1 MTRVYCTKKLKD
13 FIGNVDE
20 TLPLDC
26 NDIKISDW
34 NAHLFYV
41 DKRKCIVFVNILTY
55 YSVFIVDI
63 VKKDVKSMDE
73 IFLKRLNVQLIQD
86 NILIDLKNTK
96 ILTDGATINFIKTN
110 NNKKVIGI
118 INNFVSVFKHHRYYK
133 YDTLKEMQVV
143 YENGLINSIPTGQ
156 YEANKNKWSS
166 PIDNVQSRLNSDI

>member
-63 VKKDVKSMDE
+63 VK
-73 IFLKRLNVQLIQD
+73 
-86 NILIDLKNTK
+86 
-96 ILTDGATINFIKTN
+96 
-110 NNKKVIGI
+110 
-118 INNFVSVFKHHRYYK
+118 
-133 YDTLKEMQVV
+133 
-143 YENGLINSIPTGQ
+143 
-156 YEANKNKWSS
+156 
-166 PIDNVQSRLNSDI
+166 